1 MSNIAFGN
9 IIGRIFNN
17 GFQRFS
23 PEPKSSLGNAFEAIA
38 GTVSTAASTILPGVD
53 AGSAALLSAQIE
65 AQRQMQIVS
74 MHSNVEKSKHETM
87 MNPIRNTR
95 VG

>member
-9 IIGRIFNN
+9 IIGRLLSN
-17 GFQRFS
+17 GLQRFS
-23 PEPKSSLGNAFEAIA
+23 PEPKSNMGTAFEAIA
-38 GTVSTAASTILPGVD
+38 STVTTAASTMLPGID

-65 AQRQMQIVS
+65 AQKQMQIVS